1 MKKNLV
7 LSVFL
12 IFIFNANAQDSLTVN
27 INKQQLKLGDT
38 IVLDYNFTYENKLSS
53 TSTLNLWI
61 EDLDNHNTWKYRYPL
76 INGTFTNSL
85 IIGENIPEGSYA
97 FNFTIQK
104 YMFGFYGRVLNYN
117 YKKSKGL
124 NFMMLGK
131 NNGIYTDNVLP
142 DKDGYFIT
150 PRVIF
155 EDTAK
160 FIFSRIG
167 DKYSDLYI
175 DAITPLDSPF
185 KSSIKKTIIINI
197 GDTIIK
203 NKNYTYNFDQISFG
217 GNYTLSEVVVK
228 SAKMKPI
235 QEFDKEYSS
244 FMFSSPFAKIIDG
257 IESDEISKNSNLLN
271 FLMLRI
277 PGLKIIDEISDEA
290 GWYFLKLRDKFPVDL
305 YIDESKIE
313 NAGQLYINP
322 SDVAMIKII
331 GPLQGGPLTLMT
343 KEPHATVA
351 IYSKRGN
358 YEDNLRKYNFLVKG
372 YTPSLIIWKK

>member
-1 MKKNLV
+1 M
-7 LSVFL
+7 
-12 IFIFNANAQDSLTVN
+12 
-27 INKQQLKLGDT
+27 
-38 IVLDYNFTYENKLSS
+38 
-53 TSTLNLWI
+53 
-61 EDLDNHNTWKYRYPL
+61 R
-76 INGTFTNSL
+76 
-85 IIGENIPEGSYA
+85 
-97 FNFTIQK
+97 
-104 YMFGFYGRVLNYN
+104 
-117 YKKSKGL
+117 
-124 NFMMLGK
+124 
-131 NNGIYTDNVLP
+131 
-142 DKDGYFIT
+142 
-150 PRVIF
+150 
-155 EDTAK
+155 
-160 FIFSRIG
+160 
-167 DKYSDLYI
+167 
-175 DAITPLDSPF
+175 
-185 KSSIKKTIIINI
+185 
-197 GDTIIK
+197 
-203 NKNYTYNFDQISFG
+203 
-217 GNYTLSEVVVK
+217 
-228 SAKMKPI
+228 PI

-244 FMFSSPFAKIIDG
+244 FMFNSPFAKIIDG